1 VSCIIF
7 ILVTKCL
14 ICCGGTYFVISKII
28 IINLKNNRIMLIFK
42 NDPFFNL
49 MDTLFDVSTTKVVN
63 KGFVQYNVSED
74 ESQYKVE
81 FVVPSLSK
89 EDISILL
96 GDDLLKV
103 KYEKPEESTNGYISS
118 FEKTFTLP
126 EDINDKKI
134 DAKVENGILTID
146 IPRVKKKSN
155 QRQISIM

>member
-1 VSCIIF
+1 
-7 ILVTKCL
+7 
-14 ICCGGTYFVISKII
+14 
-28 IINLKNNRIMLIFK
+28 MLIFK

-49 MDTLFDVSTTKVVN
+49 MDTLFDVSTTKSVN

-74 ESQYKVE
+74 ETQYKVE

-89 EDISILL
+89 DDISILL
-96 GDDLLKV
+96 EDDLLKV
-103 KYEKPEESTNGYISS
+103 KYEKPEESTNSYISS

-134 DAKVENGILTID
+134 DARVENGILTID
-146 IPRVKKKSN
+146 IPKVKKKSN

>member
-1 VSCIIF
+1 
-7 ILVTKCL
+7 
-14 ICCGGTYFVISKII
+14 
-28 IINLKNNRIMLIFK
+28 MLLFK

-49 MDTLFDVSTTKVVN
+49 IDTLFDVSTTKVVN

-74 ESQYKVE
+74 ETHYKVG

-89 EDISILL
+89 DDISILL
-96 GDDLLKV
+96 EDNILKV
-103 KYEKPEESTNGYISS
+103 NYKKPEESTNNYISS

-134 DAKVENGILTID
+134 DARVENGILTIH
-146 IPRVKKKSN
+146 IPKVKKKSN